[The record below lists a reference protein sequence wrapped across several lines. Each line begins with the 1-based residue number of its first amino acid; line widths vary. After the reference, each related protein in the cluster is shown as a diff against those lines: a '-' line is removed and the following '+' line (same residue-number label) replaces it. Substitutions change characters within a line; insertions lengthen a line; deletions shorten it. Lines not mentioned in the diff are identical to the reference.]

1 MPSRKE
7 LLKIINHY
15 GLNHQQRKLAEEHF
29 ELQET
34 ITTHEVKKF
43 SSSGIPITEI
53 VETREHI
60 AEEIADNMFI
70 LEQIREYYGI
80 PKTAV
85 KKQINYKYKRQIE
98 RMECENNVKTGS

>member
-1 MPSRKE
+1 MPSKKG
-7 LLKIINHY
+7 LLRIINHY

-29 ELQET
+29 ELQES
-34 ITTHEVKKF
+34 ITTLENKNIYALE
-43 SSSGIPITEI
+43 GDELDN
-53 VETREHI
+53 I
-60 AEEIADNMFI
+60 ASEIADNMFI

-85 KKQINYKYKRQIE
+85 KKQINYKYKRQRE